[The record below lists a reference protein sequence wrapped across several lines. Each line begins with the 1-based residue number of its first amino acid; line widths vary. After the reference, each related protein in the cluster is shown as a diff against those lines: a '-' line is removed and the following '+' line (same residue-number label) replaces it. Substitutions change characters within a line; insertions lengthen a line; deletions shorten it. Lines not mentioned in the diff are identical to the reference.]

1 MTAESGPSWAVK
13 LEGRAVVPWVLVVAT
28 VAVHAGL
35 ALHMRTPV
43 IHADEYGYLMG
54 AHYMARGGLATAKP
68 FSPGYSLL
76 IVPLWWLSDSAAT
89 VYRWTLGI
97 NALLA
102 GLTTFLL
109 FRLARRLRPNSRSL
123 IWAMAAVVTAAYP
136 ALLLWSDL
144 AISENLLVPGF
155 LILCLTVL
163 AAWESPTVTRWML
176 VGAETGF
183 LTWVHERAVV
193 LVFVTIVIALNTLRP
208 WRRHLDALT
217 TFGSSMALML
227 AGGVALSHYVTA
239 DTPGHELPDTGS
251 SASSLIQ
258 RVTSG
263 SGLAHMAGELA
274 GQGLYLLVGTAGLF
288 CLGLAILTSRRRF
301 QGQGWAAPPPGPMPL
316 FLLLVLA
323 AEAVLAA
330 VYLAT
335 GNRIDDVLYGRYIE
349 AFIPPVLL
357 IGILGGLF
365 LVHPADFWRGRG
377 PALIATGGLILT
389 GVGVT
394 LEWGSSLTGIV
405 VTSNLF
411 ALADQVYSG
420 PAIVSIF
427 GLATLGLMVTVAV
440 IFGLRLSAVGGA
452 AVAVALMIP
461 ASAFGYSYLVNQ
473 SDGRMSA
480 RTLPAFIVSIE
491 RGQHIDCVS
500 WDSSINDD
508 WTFYNTRLF
517 APEMVF
523 DVFDARSH
531 SKLPCDSGL
540 VVAATDFNTI
550 AAYRGAKLILTGP
563 SPASLWIMPGALAQ
577 ALIPKSP

>member
-1 MTAESGPSWAVK
+1 MSEPNGSAWAAR
-13 LEGRAVVPWVLVVAT
+13 LDGRAVVPWVLVVMT

-35 ALHMRTPV
+35 AVHMHTPV

-97 NALLA
+97 NAVLA
-102 GLTTFLL
+102 GLTTLLL
-109 FRLARRLRPNSRSL
+109 FQLARRLRPDSRSL
-123 IWAMAAVVTAAYP
+123 TWALAAAVTAAYP
-136 ALLLWSDL
+136 AILLWSNL
-144 AISENLLVPGF
+144 AVSENLLVPGF
-155 LILCLTVL
+155 VLLCLLVL
-163 AAWESPTVTRWML
+163 RAWERPTVTRWML

-183 LTWVHERAVV
+183 LSWVHERALV
-193 LVFVTIVIALNTLRP
+193 LAFVTAVIAFHTLRP
-208 WRRHLDALT
+208 WRKNLDALT
-217 TFGSSMALML
+217 TYGSALALTL

-288 CLGLAILTSRRRF
+288 CIALAVLTSRRQKR
-301 QGQGWAAPPPGPMPL
+301 GWAEPPPGPMPL

-335 GNRIDDVLYGRYIE
+335 GNRIDDLLYGRYIE

-357 IGILGGLF
+357 IGMLGGLL
-365 LVHPADFWRGRG
+365 LVRPADFWRGRG

-389 GVGVT
+389 AVGVT
-394 LEWGSSLTGIV
+394 LEWGETLSGTV

-420 PAIVSIF
+420 PASVSIF
-427 GLATLGLMVTVAV
+427 GLATLGLTATVAV
-440 IFGLRLSAVGGA
+440 IFGFRLSALGGA

-461 ASAFGYSYLVNQ
+461 ASAYGYSYLINQ
-473 SDGRMSA
+473 SDGRLSERA
-480 RTLPAFIVSIE
+480 LPAAIVALQQ
-491 RGQHIDCVS
+491 RYQVACVS
-500 WDSSINDD
+500 WDSGINDD
-508 WTFYNTRLF
+508 WSFYNTRLF
-517 APEMVF
+517 APEMLF
-523 DVFDARSH
+523 DVFDAETDK
-531 SKLPCDSGL
+531 KLPCDSGL
-540 VVAATDFNTI
+540 VVSDHSLNATAGYN
-550 AAYRGAKLILTGP
+550 GAQLLLAGP
-563 SPASLWIMPGALAQ
+563 SPASLWVMPGPLQ
-577 ALIPKSP
+577 KELGGRVP